1 MNLNDIFNT
10 LGSTVILPIFIF
22 IFAVCLRV
30 KAKDAFKSALLIGIA
45 LVGINMVVGFFTTQ
59 ITGSVNMMVE
69 SSGVNLPYIDV
80 GWGAAAAIAYAS
92 KVGLLIIPIAVL
104 VNIIALALKL
114 TDTLNIDIWNYW
126 HYAFVGALAASLTGN
141 MWLGFLAAIILE
153 LFSLLFADWSQPS
166 AQQYYGYEGISFT
179 TISSVEYI
187 PYAVVVN
194 KLLDK
199 IGLGKIEFDPES
211 IKKKM
216 SIFGEPAFLGLIIGL
231 AIGILG
237 YWNKLNEFGSWAL
250 ILSNGIVVAAV
261 MHIFPMM
268 PRILMSGLLPISQGI
283 RDTFKKKGLK
293 RQIYFGM
300 DTALCVGETA
310 TLATS
315 LILIPITI
323 LLMIVLPYNRFL
335 WIADLV
341 GLPWFVAM
349 MTPITKGNILKN
361 TIIGASYLVIGD
373 WIITAITPLFT
384 QVAIESGWNVAAG
397 VAGIG
402 AGGEGISYLHY
413 IIYNAMN
420 SPWTIA
426 LIIGVYAVS
435 VWQMKKNRKSWNK
448 ACGYVEKGEAI

>member
-10 LGSTVILPIFIF
+10 LGSTIVLPLFIF

-30 KAKDAFKSALLIGIA
+30 KAKEAFKSALLIGIA
-45 LVGINMVVGFFTTQ
+45 LVGINMVVGFFTDQ
-59 ITGSVNMMVE
+59 ITDSVNLMVE
-69 SSGVNLPYIDV
+69 NSGVNLPYIDV

-92 KVGLLIIPIAVL
+92 KIGLLIIPVAVI
-104 VNIIALALKL
+104 VNIIALALKM

-126 HYAFVGALAASLTGN
+126 HYAFVGALAAAYTGN
-141 MWLGFLAAIILE
+141 IWLGFLAAIILE
-153 LFSLLFADWSQPS
+153 LFSLLFADWSQAS
-166 AQQYYGYEGISFT
+166 AEQYYGYEGISFT

-187 PYAVVVN
+187 PYAVVIN

-199 IGLGKIEFDPES
+199 IGLGKIQLDPEN
-211 IKKKM
+211 IKKRM
-216 SIFGEPAFLGLIIGL
+216 SVFGEPAFLGLIIGL
-231 AIGILG
+231 IIGILA
-237 YWNKLNEFGSWAL
+237 YWNKLNEFASWAT
-250 ILSNGIVVAAV
+250 ILTNGIVVAAV
-261 MHIFPMM
+261 MHIFPLM
-268 PRILMSGLLPISQGI
+268 PRILMSGLLPISQSI

-300 DTALCVGETA
+300 DTALCVGETS

-341 GLPWFVAM
+341 GLPWFVALI
-349 MTPITKGNILKN
+349 TPVTKGNILKN
-361 TIIGASYLVIGD
+361 TIIGASYLVIGN
-373 WIITAITPLFT
+373 WIITTITPLFT
-384 QVAIESGWNVAAG
+384 KVAIESGWSVAEG

-413 IIYNAMN
+413 LIYKAMN
-420 SPWTIA
+420 SPIA
-426 LIIGVYAVS
+426 IILVIGVYAACL
-435 VWQMKKNRKSWNK
+435 WHMKKNKKAWDR
-448 ACGYVEKGEAI
+448 ACGYVEKEETA